1 MGRHEGHST
10 FALHTLAVVT
20 MKAAFAFLGLAAS
33 VLATGGQDWDK
44 GKTVTKTTV
53 IDVVYTTTC
62 PVTETIHKPGKV
74 ETTTFTTT
82 SVVWTK
88 VPTVIYTTLHG
99 ADKTETA
106 KEVVYVTHTKFLP
119 TTETK
124 VLDGQTRTITYTKT
138 QLVEEVVPTTI
149 KVYTTQVVKTEV
161 YETVS
166 CPVTTYTTVI
176 EGETK
181 TVVKTNTI
189 TVKVTDAITV
199 TETRPVTKHVDQ
211 TETVKVTVPGGVT
224 TINSPTVVVTTSGT
238 QTQTIPGPP
247 GTVVTPT
254 TLTTSRPAAPPA
266 TSAPATTSPVPAAG
280 ARIDN
285 APALALLAGLLGA
298 VALI

>member
-1 MGRHEGHST
+1 
-10 FALHTLAVVT
+10 

-88 VPTVIYTTLHG
+88 VPTVIYTTLYG

-106 KEVVYVTHTKFLP
+106 KEVVHVTHTKFLP

-149 KVYTTQVVKTEV
+149 KVYTTQETTKYVKTEV
-161 YETVS
+161 HETVT

-199 TETRPVTKHVDQ
+199 TELRPVTRTANVDQ
-211 TETVKVTVPGGVT
+211 TVKVTVPGGVT
-224 TINSPTVVVTTSGT
+224 TINSPTVVVTMSGT

-298 VALI
+298 VALL

>member
-1 MGRHEGHST
+1 
-10 FALHTLAVVT
+10 

-106 KEVVYVTHTKFLP
+106 KEVVHVTHTKFLP

-149 KVYTTQVVKTEV
+149 KVYTTQETTKYVKTEV
-161 YETVS
+161 HETVT

-199 TETRPVTKHVDQ
+199 TELRPVTRTANVDQ
-211 TETVKVTVPGGVT
+211 TVKVTVPGGVT
-224 TINSPTVVVTTSGT
+224 TINSPTVVVTMSGT

-298 VALI
+298 VALL